1 VIEKDNSRVGMTC
14 PAETELTRDT
24 GFVANYAIDMACSLE
39 KAKCV
44 KGRSR

>member
-1 VIEKDNSRVGMTC
+1 MIEKGKSRVGKSFS
-14 PAETELTRDT
+14 AEIQLIKDT
-24 GFVANYAIDMACSLE
+24 GSVVKYAIDMACPLE